1 MKYEPSIANESQAPG
16 EDAEISELRRGVTSV
31 TEKFVRNNVGWMLV
45 VARRILGDEG
55 HANDCVQDAFSS
67 IFKNLDSFRGES
79 SLRTWMHRIV
89 VNQALM
95 SLRARKRLKEA
106 SIDDLLPIFDENGCR
121 VEDRWTDLETPES
134 LLEKSQ
140 TKETV
145 IALIDMLPDNYRT
158 VLLLRDI
165 EELSVSEVAELLNL
179 SETNVKVRVHRA
191 RSALKKL
198 LEPLLRGEKI

>member
-16 EDAEISELRRGVTSV
+16 EDAEISELRHGVTSV

-134 LLEKSQ
+134 LLERSQ

-198 LEPLLRGEKI
+198 LEPLLRGEEI

>member
-1 MKYEPSIANESQAPG
+1 MLAVRAKLQMFEGFFTLGVNKPPFCTVIRLNSGIMKYEPSVASERQSPG
-16 EDAEISELRRGVTSV
+16 EDIEISALRRGVTSV

-106 SIDDLLPIFDENGCR
+106 LIDDLLPIFDENGLA
-121 VEDRWTDLETPES
+121 VAWKT
-134 LLEKSQ
+134 
-140 TKETV
+140 
-145 IALIDMLPDNYRT
+145 AGLISKRRNRYW
-158 VLLLRDI
+158 
-165 EELSVSEVAELLNL
+165 
-179 SETNVKVRVHRA
+179 
-191 RSALKKL
+191 RSRRRKR
-198 LEPLLRGEKI
+198 P